1 MKQLFSTIFIL
12 LSFATFAVGQIST
25 GGAKSGITKEVEQ
38 LNTDV
43 AAWNKRCKVTKTPA
57 EEAWCKKERA
67 RIDAKRA
74 ELVAAGAI
82 PR

>member
-1 MKQLFSTIFIL
+1 MKQLFSAIFIL
-12 LSFATFAVGQIST
+12 LSIAAFAVGQLAT

-57 EEAWCKKERA
+57 RKPDRLLTG
-67 RIDAKRA
+67 R
-74 ELVAAGAI
+74 
-82 PR
+82 